1 MNDGPQMR
9 PLHSVMVQS
18 GCQLRPRAIGESM
31 TTRFYVAFA
40 ALYKRLWRGRLY
52 VKRTLTSLLTP
63 GSSMV
68 TP

>member
-1 MNDGPQMR
+1 MR
-9 PLHSVMVQS
+9 L
-18 GCQLRPRAIGESM
+18 
-31 TTRFYVAFA
+31 RFYVAFA
-40 ALYKRLWRGRLY
+40 ALYKRLAGERLVLEGGRLY

>member
-1 MNDGPQMR
+1 MSSPA
-9 PLHSVMVQS
+9 PS
-18 GCQLRPRAIGESM
+18 GM
-31 TTRFYVAFA
+31 A
-40 ALYKRLWRGRLY
+40 ADAAPHTASAKRVPGGAGRNAAY